1 MEDAPEQIQRMLE
14 SLFRHTKVVVRLDVV
29 LRAEEMDLPAEALRI
44 VALLPPGR
52 YTRER
57 LCNQMNSAIV
67 AQGLNRILGTH
78 D

>member
-14 SLFRHTKVVVRLDVV
+14 SLYRHTSVVVRLDVI
-29 LRAEEMDLPAEALRI
+29 LRAEEMDLPQEALHI

-52 YTRER
+52 YTRSR
-57 LCNQMNSAIV
+57 LCDQMNSAIV
-67 AQGLNRILGTH
+67 AQGLNRLLGTH

>member
-14 SLFRHTKVVVRLDVV
+14 SLFRHTGAVTRLDVI
-29 LRAEEMDLPAEALRI
+29 LRAEEMDLPHDALRI

-52 YTRER
+52 YTRSR
-57 LCNQMNSAIV
+57 LCDQMNSAIV
-67 AQGLNRILGTH
+67 AHGLNRSLGTH